1 MRIVPVRGG
10 HFCRIDTDLAYYA
23 ASMKTR
29 WMIYGATG
37 YTGGLV
43 ADAAG
48 SRGLQPILGGRRA
61 SAVEAVAARTGFEA
75 RSFNLV
81 DPAAAREALHDVAV
95 VANCA
100 GPFSATSGPMISACL
115 AAGSH
120 YVDITGE
127 VAVFESARGRDGEAS
142 AAECIV
148 CPGVGFDV
156 IPTDCLAAVLAEAMP
171 NATHLALG
179 FETDSPVSRGTAK
192 TIVEGLRTGCLVR
205 RDGGLVPVP
214 LGSRTRRIDFGRGRR
229 HAVAIPW
236 GDVSTAFATSGI
248 PNIEVYLAVPWG
260 AAFGMRLAE
269 SLRGWLASEGS
280 QAWLK
285 RRIERSVRGPDR
297 SQREKTRTWVWGE
310 ARDDS
315 GRAITARVETA
326 NAYDVTVEGVLLAV
340 RHLLSYAGPGGYRT
354 PTQLLG
360 PRCIE
365 SIPGSGRITVE
376 NSARG

>member
-1 MRIVPVRGG
+1 MRIVRFRGG
-10 HFCRIDTDLAYYA
+10 HFRQIDTDLAYHD

-43 ADAAG
+43 AEAAG
-48 SRGLQPILGGRRA
+48 GRGLEPVLAGRRA
-61 SAVEAVAARTGFEA
+61 SAVEAVAARTGFKA
-75 RSFNLV
+75 RSFNLM
-81 DPAAAREALHDVAV
+81 DPVAAREALHDIAV

-127 VAVFESARGRDGEAS
+127 VTVFENARARDAEAN
-142 AAECIV
+142 AAGCV
-148 CPGVGFDV
+148 VSPGVGFDV
-156 IPTDCLAAVLAEAMP
+156 IPTDSLAAVLAEALP
-171 NATHLALG
+171 GATHLALG
-179 FETDSPVSRGTAK
+179 FDTDSPVSRGTAK
-192 TIVEGLRTGCLVR
+192 TVVEGLRTGCLVR
-205 RDGGLVPVP
+205 REGRLVPVP

-260 AAFGMRLAE
+260 AALGMRCVE
-269 SLRGWLASEGS
+269 TFRGWLAGDAS

-285 RRIERSVRGPDR
+285 RRIDSSVRGPDALR
-297 SQREKTRTWVWGE
+297 RGKTRTWVWGE

-315 GRAITARVETA
+315 GRAVTARVETA

-340 RHLLSYAGPGGYRT
+340 RHLLSHAGPGGYRT

>member
-1 MRIVPVRGG
+1 
-10 HFCRIDTDLAYYA
+10 
-23 ASMKTR
+23 MKTR

-43 ADAAG
+43 VEAATQ
-48 SRGLQPILGGRRA
+48 RGLAPVLAGRRA
-61 SAVEAVAARTGFEA
+61 SAVEAIAKRTGLEA
-75 RSFNLV
+75 RSFHLM
-81 DPAAAREALHDVAV
+81 DPAAAREALQDIAV

-100 GPFSATSGPMISACL
+100 GPFSATSGPMITACL

-127 VAVFESARGRDGEAS
+127 VAVFESARARDAEARD
-142 AAECIV
+142 AGYVV

-156 IPTDCLAAVLAEAMP
+156 IPTDCLAAVLAETLP
-171 NATHLALG
+171 GATHLALG

-192 TIVEGLRTGCLVR
+192 TVVEGLRTGCLVR
-205 RDGGLVPVP
+205 RDGNLVAVP

-229 HAVAIPW
+229 RAVAIPW
-236 GDVSTAFATSGI
+236 GDVSTAFATAGI

-269 SLRGWLASEGS
+269 FLRGWLARDGS

-285 RRIERSVRGPDR
+285 RRIERSVQGPDASR
-297 SQREKTRTWVWGE
+297 RGRTRTWVWGE
-310 ARDDS
+310 ARDAS
-315 GRAITARVETA
+315 GRAMTARVETA
-326 NAYDVTVEGVLLAV
+326 NAYDVTVEGVLIAV
-340 RHLLSYAGPGGYRT
+340 RHLLAYAGSGGYHT

-365 SIPGSGRITVE
+365 SIPGTARITVE
-376 NSARG
+376 ESGGR